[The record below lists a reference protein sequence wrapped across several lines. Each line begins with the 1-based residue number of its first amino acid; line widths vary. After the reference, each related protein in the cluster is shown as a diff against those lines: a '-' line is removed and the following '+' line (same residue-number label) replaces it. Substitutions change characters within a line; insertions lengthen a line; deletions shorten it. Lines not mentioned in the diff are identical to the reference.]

1 MDICSILFVLGSLVS
16 MVGGQAECERYS
28 TIALEEVKCRPY
40 VKYFNMVVPWFFG
53 HDEALTNEELLNE
66 VKDKC
71 TNQIQS
77 YRWCVSKLSE
87 QCPLQTAVLHRVT
100 EENVNFYCQGTD
112 AAAWIR
118 QYLSDPFLYE
128 WVCMKQAM
136 SVSTQCAVEV
146 NTPDPLAANW
156 DLETGISA
164 LQKNADKLFGC
175 MRRKLAEEHRASS
188 TCTASPTDQL
198 FYFWVHWSFNSV
210 LGFHISPQARQAF
223 DVNDFTRKSTEERLV
238 QFLRSMGKP
247 K

>member
-71 TNQIQS
+71 TFK
-77 YRWCVSKLSE
+77 R
-87 QCPLQTAVLHRVT
+87 PVLVRM
-100 EENVNFYCQGTD
+100 GM
-112 AAAWIR
+112 
-118 QYLSDPFLYE
+118 YE
-128 WVCMKQAM
+128 AGDV
-136 SVSTQCAVEV
+136 
-146 NTPDPLAANW
+146 
-156 DLETGISA
+156 G
-164 LQKNADKLFGC
+164 
-175 MRRKLAEEHRASS
+175 
-188 TCTASPTDQL
+188 
-198 FYFWVHWSFNSV
+198 FNSV
-210 LGFHISPQARQAF
+210 CGGGEYARPTCRQLGPRDRNFRPPE
-223 DVNDFTRKSTEERLV
+223 RKSTEERLV